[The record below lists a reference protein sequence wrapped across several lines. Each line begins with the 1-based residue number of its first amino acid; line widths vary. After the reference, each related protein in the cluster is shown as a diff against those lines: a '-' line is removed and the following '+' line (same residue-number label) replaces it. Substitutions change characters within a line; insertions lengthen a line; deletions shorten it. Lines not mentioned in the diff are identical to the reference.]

1 MRPRYPS
8 VLRHRFQSCNTSLK
22 TLKTAAPALVLTC
35 AVSVSESVAATPIA
49 RAATELSQPN
59 NLTQTTTPQLSTVV
73 AGFEENRG
81 QYKQDVLYAL
91 VGQGYRAFL
100 DRSGAATVFPIRG
113 DTGYP
118 LFRMVLKGSQD
129 SPRVQGVNLLPTR
142 TNYFIGRS
150 REQWHTGVRS
160 YGRVRYC
167 DVYRGVDLVYH
178 QSREQLEYDFVV
190 SPNTSP
196 STIRLGFDGA
206 ESFRLDEDGNLVL
219 KSRKGE
225 IRHRKPTIYQNRD
238 GQRRIIAGGYRL
250 LRSGEVSFHVAPYDR
265 TRPLIIDPVVTYS
278 TFLTRDDGFAWV
290 HDIAG

>member
-1 MRPRYPS
+1 
-8 VLRHRFQSCNTSLK
+8 
-22 TLKTAAPALVLTC
+22 
-35 AVSVSESVAATPIA
+35 
-49 RAATELSQPN
+49 
-59 NLTQTTTPQLSTVV
+59 
-73 AGFEENRG
+73 
-81 QYKQDVLYAL
+81 
-91 VGQGYRAFL
+91 
-100 DRSGAATVFPIRG
+100 
-113 DTGYP
+113 
-118 LFRMVLKGSQD
+118 MVLKGSQD
-129 SPRVQGVNLLPTR
+129 SPKVQGVNLLPTR

-290 HDIAG
+290 HDIAADRDGHAYVTGATPSLHTWNAQQRYATDETMPFVTKLKPDVLNLSIPHTWVTKEKDFPSRLTRKEMLTSPAKLIGILP